1 MLLLTMARFGAINRL
16 VSVLLLRSRVPQPR
30 RTDWTLVLALACTAL
45 TIASAISLL
54 YFHYLD
60 LP

>member
-1 MLLLTMARFGAINRL
+1 VLLLTTMRFGAINRL
-16 VSVLLLRSRVPQPR
+16 VAVLFLRSRVPQSR

-45 TIASAISLL
+45 AIASAVSLV

-60 LP
+60 PP